1 MIAMELGLSQLS
13 VGLMVMGLMLA
24 LMVIRIPIAATMLIP
39 GFIGYILLSSPAGLM
54 SYMKGVAYAKLAVYD
69 LSVIPLFL
77 LMGYFATQGG
87 LSRDLFRAANA
98 LIGHVKGGMA
108 MAAVLACAL
117 FGTVCGSSIATAATI
132 GQVAI
137 PEMKK
142 LGYSGRVYTAT
153 LAAGGTL
160 GILIPP
166 SVILVVYAILT
177 EQNIAKLFAAAAIP
191 GIIAVIGYMCAVAWT
206 ARKYPQH
213 VPAGVRLSRAERLAA
228 YKPVWPIL
236 IIFITVFGGI
246 YGGVFTPTEAASVGA
261 VCTFLVAF
269 LKGELKWRGIQK
281 SLLGTA
287 QNSGM
292 IFLIFLGADLMNSAL
307 ALSQMP
313 AQLAAFVASSGISPI
328 AIIVMVLVFYII
340 LGGVMDEMSMI
351 LLTLPIIFPI
361 IMGLDLYGLNA
372 EQKAIWFGMLILMV
386 VQIGLIAPPVGLN
399 VYVINGMAKDV
410 PMIESYKG
418 VMPFLVT
425 DFIRTAL
432 LVIFPGLS
440 LWLVQFV
447 R

>member
-1 MIAMELGLSQLS
+1 
-13 VGLMVMGLMLA
+13 
-24 LMVIRIPIAATMLIP
+24 
-39 GFIGYILLSSPAGLM
+39 
-54 SYMKGVAYAKLAVYD
+54 
-69 LSVIPLFL
+69 
-77 LMGYFATQGG
+77 
-87 LSRDLFRAANA
+87 
-98 LIGHVKGGMA
+98 
-108 MAAVLACAL
+108 
-117 FGTVCGSSIATAATI
+117 
-132 GQVAI
+132 
-137 PEMKK
+137 
-142 LGYSGRVYTAT
+142 
-153 LAAGGTL
+153 
-160 GILIPP
+160 
-166 SVILVVYAILT
+166 
-177 EQNIAKLFAAAAIP
+177 
-191 GIIAVIGYMCAVAWT
+191 
-206 ARKYPQH
+206 
-213 VPAGVRLSRAERLAA
+213 
-228 YKPVWPIL
+228 
-236 IIFITVFGGI
+236 VFGGI

-269 LKGELKWRGIQK
+269 LKGELKWSGIQK

>member
-1 MIAMELGLSQLS
+1 MIAMELGISQLS
-13 VGLMVMGLMLA
+13 VGIGMFVLMMA
-24 LMVIRIPIAATMLIP
+24 LMTIRLPIAATMLIP
-39 GFIGYILLSSPAGLM
+39 GFIGYALLSSPQALF
-54 SYMKGVAYAKLAVYD
+54 SYLNGVAFAKLTVYD
-69 LSVIPLFL
+69 LSVIPMFL

-142 LGYSGRVYTAT
+142 LGYSGRIYTSV

-166 SVILVVYAILT
+166 SVVLVIYAILT
-177 EQNIAKLFAAAAIP
+177 EQNIAKLFMAAAIP
-191 GIIAVIGYMCAVAWT
+191 GIMATVGYMISIAWM

-213 VPAGVRLSRAERLAA
+213 IPEGIRMSREERMAA

-236 IIFITVFGGI
+236 IIFIIVFGGI
-246 YGGVFTPTEAASVGA
+246 YGGFISPTEAASVGS
-261 VCTFLVAF
+261 VCTFLAAYI
-269 LKGELKWRGIQK
+269 KGELKWDGIKK
-281 SLLGTA
+281 SLYGTA

-292 IFLIFLGADLMNSAL
+292 IFLIFLGADLLNSAL

-313 AQLAAFVASSGISPI
+313 TLLASLVASSGINPI
-328 AIIVMVLVFYII
+328 LVVVMVLVFYLL
-340 LGGVMDEMSMI
+340 LGSVMDEMSMI

-361 IMGLDLYGLNA
+361 IMGLDIYGLNA
-372 EQKAIWFGMLILMV
+372 EGKAIWFGILTLMV
-386 VQIGLIAPPVGLN
+386 VQIGLIHPPMGLN

-410 PMIESYKG
+410 PMGESYAG
-418 VMPFLVT
+418 TWPLLVS
-425 DFIRTAL
+425 DFIRLIL
-432 LVIFPGLS
+432 LTIFPGLS

-447 R
+447 K

>member
-1 MIAMELGLSQLS
+1 MIAMDLGLSQLA
-13 VGLMVMGLMLA
+13 VGLLMLGMMLA
-24 LMVIRIPIAATMLIP
+24 LMVVRIPIAATMMIP
-39 GFIGYILLSSPAGLM
+39 GFVGYILLSSPAGLM
-54 SYMKGVAYAKLAVYD
+54 SYLKGVAYAKLAVYD

-108 MAAVLACAL
+108 MASILACAL

-132 GQVAI
+132 GQVAL

-142 LGYSGRVYTAT
+142 LGYSGRIYTAT

-191 GIIAVIGYMCAVAWT
+191 GIIATVGYLLAIAWT
-206 ARKYPQH
+206 ARKYPEQA
-213 VPAGVRLSRAERLAA
+213 PQGPKLSRAERLAA
-228 YKPVWPIL
+228 YKPVWPTL
-236 IIFITVFGGI
+236 IIFIVVFGGI
-246 YGGVFTPTEAASVGA
+246 YSGLITPTEAASEGA
-261 VCTFLVAF
+261 VATFITAC
-269 LKGELKWRGIQK
+269 LKGELKWDGIQK
-281 SLLGTA
+281 SLVGTA

-292 IFLIFLGADLMNSAL
+292 IFLIFLGADIMNSAL
-307 ALSQMP
+307 AMSQMP
-313 AQLAAFVASSGISPI
+313 AQLAELVATSGISPVF
-328 AIIVMVLVFYII
+328 IVVLVLVFYII

-372 EQKAIWFGMLILMV
+372 EGKAIWFGMLILMV

-410 PMIESYKG
+410 PMAESYRG
-418 VMPFLVT
+418 VMPFLVS

-440 LWLVQFV
+440 LWLVKFV
-447 R
+447 G